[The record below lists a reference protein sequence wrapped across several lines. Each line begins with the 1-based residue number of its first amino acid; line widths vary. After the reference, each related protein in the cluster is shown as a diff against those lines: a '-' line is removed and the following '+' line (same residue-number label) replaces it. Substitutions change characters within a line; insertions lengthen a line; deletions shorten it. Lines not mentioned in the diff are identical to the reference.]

1 MKAENTETN
10 WLSNVMHF
18 LKLDP
23 IRYDLPAASEG
34 ALTFLI

>member
-23 IRYDLPAASEG
+23 IRYDLPATSEG